1 MYLQFSFQYHIL
13 HLLGILDDSG
23 AQIRLLGTQ
32 ISNLR
37 KWEKYY
43 RTHLVGQTVKIWM
56 PDNKLPDPL
65 VGSEALLYAHGESLD
80 LILIS

>member
-37 KWEKYY
+37 K
-43 RTHLVGQTVKIWM
+43 
-56 PDNKLPDPL
+56 
-65 VGSEALLYAHGESLD
+65 
-80 LILIS
+80 